1 MTENMSI
8 SFTGLF
14 TIIGG
19 IIFFFIGAWLT
30 YSTIN
35 TNINDINPRFLIPIG
50 IIISLVGI
58 LLIISKE

>member
-1 MTENMSI
+1 MSI
-8 SFTGLF
+8 SLTGLF

-30 YSTIN
+30 YSTTN
-35 TNINDINPRFLIPIG
+35 TNTNNTNPWFLNPIG